1 MPMTIEPLIM
11 KLNENLKVAQNTL
24 RMQLSTKVGQLSE
37 HLDKYSS
44 TELREELEGL
54 VDEFLSQ
61 FTSAYQ
67 EFISYVED
75 EIPDLTEKPKLSKP
89 RKKPAKKEQPEK
101 EAFVRPTYV
110 HRAFTDEGLR
120 VSKEARPM
128 IMDFLN
134 ETIKKDIERIKQTI
148 PTFQKGEKEGE
159 KKRITIMPEDISKD
173 KLVIKEDTSF
183 ERELDDIPVDGLDPN
198 FKLLILLRAA
208 NPEPKKTSLE
218 PESD

>member
-1 MPMTIEPLIM
+1 MTVEPLIT
-11 KLNENLKVAQNTL
+11 KLNENLKIAQNTL
-24 RMQLSTKVGQLSE
+24 RMQLSSKVGQLTE

-44 TELREELEGL
+44 TELRDELEGL
-54 VDEFLSQ
+54 VEEFLSQ

-75 EIPDLTEKPKLSKP
+75 EIPDLTDKPKRSKP
-89 RKKPAKKEQPEK
+89 RKKPAKKEQAEM

-110 HRAFTDEGLR
+110 HRAFNDDGLR

-159 KKRITIMPEDISKD
+159 KKRITIMPEDVSKD
-173 KLVIKEDTSF
+173 KLVIKENTKF
-183 ERELDDIPVDGLDPN
+183 EREIDDIPIDELDPN
-198 FKLLILLRAA
+198 FKLLVLLRAVD
-208 NPEPKKTSLE
+208 PEIEKTSLK

>member
-1 MPMTIEPLIM
+1 MTLEPFIT
-11 KLNENLKVAQNTL
+11 KLNENLKTAQNSL

-54 VDEFLSQ
+54 VEEFLSQ

-67 EFISYVED
+67 EFISYVEE
-75 EIPDLTEKPKLSKP
+75 EIPDLTEKPKTSKP
-89 RKKPAKKEQPEK
+89 RKKAAKKEQGEK

-134 ETIKKDIERIKQTI
+134 ETIKNDIERIKQTI
-148 PTFQKGEKEGE
+148 PTFQKGDKEGE

-173 KLVIKEDTSF
+173 KLLAKENTAF
-183 ERELDDIPVDGLDPN
+183 ERELDAIPLDELDSQY
-198 FKLLILLRAA
+198 KLLVVLRSVDS
-208 NPEPKKTSLE
+208 ETKKTDLE
-218 PESD
+218 QEPD

>member
-1 MPMTIEPLIM
+1 MTLEPFIT
-11 KLNENLKVAQNTL
+11 KLNENLKAAQNSL

-44 TELREELEGL
+44 AELREELEGL
-54 VDEFLSQ
+54 VEEFMSQ
-61 FTSAYQ
+61 FTSTYQ
-67 EFISYVED
+67 EFISQIED
-75 EIPDLTEKPKLSKP
+75 EIPDLAVKPKASKP

-148 PTFQKGEKEGE
+148 PTFQKGDKEGE
-159 KKRITIMPEDISKD
+159 KKRITIMPDDISKD
-173 KLVIKEDTSF
+173 KLVLKESAGF
-183 ERELDDIPVDGLDPN
+183 ERELDDIPLDGIDPN
-198 FKLLILLRAA
+198 FKLLIVLRAV
-208 NPEPKKTSLE
+208 ESEIKKQNLE
-218 PESD
+218 PESE

>member
-1 MPMTIEPLIM
+1 MTLEPFIT
-11 KLNENLKVAQNTL
+11 KLNDNLKTAQNSL

-44 TELREELEGL
+44 AELREELEGL
-54 VDEFLSQ
+54 VEEFMSQ
-61 FTSAYQ
+61 FTSTYQ
-67 EFISYVED
+67 EFISQIED
-75 EIPDLTEKPKLSKP
+75 EIPDLAVKPKVSKP

-148 PTFQKGEKEGE
+148 PTFQKGEREGD

-173 KLVIKEDTSF
+173 KLVLKESASF
-183 ERELDDIPVDGLDPN
+183 ERELDNIPLDELDPN
-198 FKLLILLRAA
+198 FKLLIVLRSADS
-208 NPEPKKTSLE
+208 EQKKTNLE

>member
-1 MPMTIEPLIM
+1 MTLEPFIT
-11 KLNENLKVAQNTL
+11 KLNENLKAAQNSL

-44 TELREELEGL
+44 AELREELEGL
-54 VDEFLSQ
+54 VEEFMSQ
-61 FTSAYQ
+61 FTSTYQ
-67 EFISYVED
+67 EFISQIED
-75 EIPDLTEKPKLSKP
+75 EIPDLAVKPKASKP

-148 PTFQKGEKEGE
+148 PTFQKGDKEGE

-173 KLVIKEDTSF
+173 KLVLKESASF
-183 ERELDDIPVDGLDPN
+183 ERELDDIPLDEFDPN
-198 FKLLILLRAA
+198 FKLLIVLRSADS
-208 NPEPKKTSLE
+208 EQKKTNLE

>member
-1 MPMTIEPLIM
+1 MTLEPFIT
-11 KLNENLKVAQNTL
+11 KLNENLKTAQNSL

-44 TELREELEGL
+44 AELREELEGL
-54 VDEFLSQ
+54 VEEFLSQ

-67 EFISYVED
+67 EFISYVEE
-75 EIPDLTEKPKLSKP
+75 EIPDLTEKPKTSKP
-89 RKKPAKKEQPEK
+89 RKKAAKKEQGEK

-148 PTFQKGEKEGE
+148 PTFQKGDKEGE
-159 KKRITIMPEDISKD
+159 KKRITIMPADISKD
-173 KLVIKEDTSF
+173 KLLAKESASF
-183 ERELDDIPVDGLDPN
+183 ERELDAIPLDELDPQY
-198 FKLLILLRAA
+198 KLLVVLRSVDS
-208 NPEPKKTSLE
+208 ETKKTDLE
-218 PESD
+218 LESD

>member
-1 MPMTIEPLIM
+1 MTLEPFIT
-11 KLNENLKVAQNTL
+11 KLNENLKTAQNSL

-54 VDEFLSQ
+54 VEEFLSQ

-67 EFISYVED
+67 EFISYVEE
-75 EIPDLTEKPKLSKP
+75 EIPDLTEKPKPSKP
-89 RKKPAKKEQPEK
+89 RKKAVKKEQGEK

-134 ETIKKDIERIKQTI
+134 ETIKNDIERIKQTI
-148 PTFQKGEKEGE
+148 PTFQKGDKEGE

-173 KLVIKEDTSF
+173 KLLAKESAPF
-183 ERELDDIPVDGLDPN
+183 ERELDAIPLDELDPQY
-198 FKLLILLRAA
+198 KLLVVLRSVDSETIKTDLEQ
-208 NPEPKKTSLE
+208 EP
-218 PESD
+218 D